1 MHGKLGWPFITVK
14 NTTTTTTQ
22 KYISTKTRHTDN
34 MAWVNYLV
42 VGSIHTY
49 IVKSSNIASYGLTV

>member
-1 MHGKLGWPFITVK
+1 
-14 NTTTTTTQ
+14 
-22 KYISTKTRHTDN
+22 